1 MTVVSCSLDNKL
13 LMAAGLLALGEWI
26 MTDPT
31 AVPNRAHLFKA
42 APTVAAIV
50 GLFAASAA
58 MPQEPLPLPDPA
70 VSQLEATA
78 PKSETMTIRLGVDEK
93 TEVMAVLQKA
103 KVIVYDWKVE
113 GGKVH
118 VDFHG
123 HDPSQG
129 KHYWVRYEE
138 AGQQDGV
145 TARHGSLVAPFAG
158 EHGWYWKN
166 ISPKPVTIHLTV
178 TGYFDRMV
186 DHSRPK

>member
-1 MTVVSCSLDNKL
+1 
-13 LMAAGLLALGEWI
+13 MAAGFLLALGKSI
-26 MTDPT
+26 MNDAMAAPNRTRLAKTAPT
-31 AVPNRAHLFKA
+31 AA
-42 APTVAAIV
+42 ALV
-50 GLFAASAA
+50 GLFAATAA
-58 MPQEPLPLPDPA
+58 TPQEPLPLPDPA

-78 PKSETMTIRLGVDEK
+78 PKSETMTIRLGVDGK

-166 ISPKPVTIHLTV
+166 ISPQPVTIHLTV
-178 TGYFDRMV
+178 TGYFERVV
-186 DHSRPK
+186 DHSKPK